1 MKEKLKNEILL
12 MLNTCVDTSTLQMI
26 DHKLDVI
33 LADYEVGS
41 RKTEI
46 IPYEYKL
53 PETLEIYIVTKKIGG
68 LSADTL
74 YLYNL
79 ILSDFFYTV
88 QKEPEKITANDIRV
102 YLYKYQQ
109 NN

>member
-41 RKTEI
+41 RKLRLFHMNINFMKHSRFT
-46 IPYEYKL
+46 
-53 PETLEIYIVTKKIGG
+53 
-68 LSADTL
+68 
-74 YLYNL
+74 
-79 ILSDFFYTV
+79 
-88 QKEPEKITANDIRV
+88 
-102 YLYKYQQ
+102 
-109 NN
+109 